1 MSVVTVTGHLGS
13 FASDIA
19 ARAARELDYA
29 MADRE
34 LLIEGASALGW
45 TEQQVEEFDVR
56 TQGMGSRL
64 VGRLRAFLE
73 GSGAAEGDPEL
84 VQRAGGLEAIVGQT
98 YGETGGAEMRHED
111 TLYIEALRAL
121 VRSFADRGSMVL
133 VGRGSQAMLADRDET
148 LHVRVVC
155 PAEERV
161 RRVAERYEM
170 TEDAARERVERSDR
184 NREQW
189 HRKYF
194 DIDYRSPYHY
204 HLVVNSG
211 RLSDDV
217 AAHLVVQ
224 AVQDREPRPG

>member
-1 MSVVTVTGHLGS
+1 MAVVTMAGHLGS

-19 ARAARELDYA
+19 ARVARDLDYV

-45 TEQQVEEFDVR
+45 TEQQVEEFDLR
-56 TQGMGSRL
+56 TQGLGRRL
-64 VGRLRAFLE
+64 VGRLRGFLE
-73 GSGAAEGDPEL
+73 GSGAAAGERDSIE
-84 VQRAGGLEAIVGQT
+84 RAGGLEAIVEQT
-98 YGETGGAEMRHED
+98 YGETAGPEMRQED

-121 VRSFADRGSMVL
+121 IGSFADRGNVVL
-133 VGRGSQAMLADRDET
+133 VGRGSQAMLADREGT

-155 PAEERV
+155 PVDERV

-170 TEDAARERVERSDR
+170 SEEAARDRVQRSDR

-211 RLSDDV
+211 RLSDEL
-217 AAHLVVQ
+217 AGHLVVQ
-224 AVQDREPRPG
+224 AVRGREPLPG